1 METDTWQ
8 PCKCLCGTAARY
20 NIKCI
25 HQLTGKGCYKNVFSL
40 RLLPPPKIG
49 IMQTRATVQLETR
62 GITKKQGT
70 LEKEGAWRQAPD
82 LEGAEVGPR
91 GTQLPLSHTIPFHG
105 HFIPW
110 HLWMSLNLSLF
121 TYDQGSNVVTALV
134 MESSFSR
141 KKEKKS
147 GRKKSWAPGKK
158 AEEGEMLHPLS
169 TVLTWVLN
177 WEVLT
182 WAQLTDNMGASPQRT
197 GTNKCP
203 LEFYFLIL
211 RIKTAPAVHGQ

>member
-82 LEGAEVGPR
+82 LEGAEVGPW

-141 KKEKKS
+141 KKEKKKWEKKKLGPWQE
-147 GRKKSWAPGKK
+147 GRGGGDAPSSEHSPDLG
-158 AEEGEMLHPLS
+158 
-169 TVLTWVLN
+169 
-177 WEVLT
+177 
-182 WAQLTDNMGASPQRT
+182 AQLGGPDLSSAHRQHGCFTTTHGDKKMSLG
-197 GTNKCP
+197 
-203 LEFYFLIL
+203 IL
-211 RIKTAPAVHGQ
+211 LSNS